1 MASEHRTPAFNVAGP
16 EPVYR
21 RHERHLAKHFGAGAL
36 EKVIRWHLWN
46 PTRRPCSCWSWER

>member
-21 RHERHLAKHFGAGAL
+21 RHERHLAKHFSAGAL
-36 EKVIRWHLWN
+36 EKVI
-46 PTRRPCSCWSWER
+46 